1 MSATD
6 KLIIPL
12 LDENITLDDISP
24 EAGFVNIYSE
34 DINRPYLDN
43 HIFLLYDLTNT
54 TTKAYVRNQKLRSS
68 KSLYDVYN
76 INISGNEFILYAF
89 TITSTTI
96 KNIKRN
102 AFIFSDKEKMRIFSF
117 WNFTDSD
124 INAFLLDPL
133 YFMSIGFVSSV
144 VPEED
149 YKESCELTYDEKSGA
164 LQYRNVPL

>member
-24 EAGFVNIYSE
+24 EAGFIGVYSE

-43 HIFLLYDLTNT
+43 HIFLLYDAVNT

-68 KSLYDVYN
+68 KYLYGVYN
-76 INISGNEFILYAF
+76 VNIVGNEFILYAF
-89 TITSTTI
+89 NIVSRTI

-102 AFIFSDKEKMRIFSF
+102 AFVFTDNERLRIFKF
-117 WNFTDSD
+117 WNFTDVD
-124 INAFLLDPL
+124 INKFLLDPL
-133 YFMSIGFVSSV
+133 YFMSIGFVRAV

-149 YKESCELTYDEKSGA
+149 YKPSCELVYDEKSGA
-164 LQYRNVPL
+164 LHYRNVPL